1 MKKLFCVFLALMLL
15 SACSAAPDSAGVTN
29 GTDATTAPTVTE
41 PTATEPTATEPTVT
55 EPPVTE
61 PPTTEPPEEVEDPE
75 DPEDP
80 PVEIPFEPHDEFSAD
95 ACASLIGTW
104 STKIKLTNELQYLD
118 MFTGKTSFTLYYTFE
133 ENGRFT
139 AWVNQDEFTAAIDD
153 FEALM
158 VDHMVELRYTAFRG
172 PLEYQGLEE
181 EAILE
186 RWGSGPEQQAREEC
200 ESTVSSL
207 NLYHRFKQ
215 LTREGQYYVSGAKLY
230 TQVSAERFEA
240 NGYTVNGK
248 AMTLN
253 NTNYM
258 SIYRDICVDFP
269 MVFQKSE

>member
-1 MKKLFCVFLALMLL
+1 MKKLFCLFLALMLL
-15 SACSAAPDSAGVTN
+15 SACSASPDNVGVTN

-41 PTATEPTATEPTVT
+41 PTPTEPTVT
-55 EPPVTE
+55 EPTVTE
-61 PPTTEPPEEVEDPE
+61 PPTTEPPDVE

-80 PVEIPFEPHDEFSAD
+80 PVEIPFEAHEQFSAD
-95 ACASLIGTW
+95 ACASVIGTW

-133 ENGRFT
+133 EDGHFR
-139 AWVNQDEFTAAIDD
+139 AWVDQDEFTTAIDD

-158 VDHMVELRYTAFRG
+158 VDHMVELRYAAFRG

-215 LTREGQYYVSGAKLY
+215 LTRDGQYYVSGAKLY

-248 AMTLN
+248 TLSLN

-258 SIYRDICVDFP
+258 STYRDICIDFP
-269 MVFQKSE
+269 LIFNISE